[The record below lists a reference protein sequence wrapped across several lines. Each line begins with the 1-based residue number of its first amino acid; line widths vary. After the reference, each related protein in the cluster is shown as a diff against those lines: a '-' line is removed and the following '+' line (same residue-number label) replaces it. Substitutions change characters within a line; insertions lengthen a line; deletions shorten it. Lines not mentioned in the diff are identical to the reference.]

1 MELEYKK
8 LLRVVGGK
16 DLKDNFDM
24 IAQSMSTVAFHYP
37 APEKNILSQGG
48 EYDYPVTS
56 GEETTTYEIDSTG
69 TEIEKIVAGTS
80 SGCTYKIKPKGEVK
94 KIDSATSTAIF
105 GASTYTNCMLVLVEL
120 PTMKYTDVKVA
131 LGAGEAA
138 ALTKDNVIVG
148 EDVCYY
154 VLPLGLYD
162 DSGTTTPSYS
172 TYTITYNGDS
182 LKNEFDVSGVTL
194 EA

>member
-1 MELEYKK
+1 MITRK

-16 DLKDNFDM
+16 DLEENFNRL
-24 IAQSMSTVAFHYP
+24 AVAASKIGFHYP
-37 APEKNILSQGG
+37 EPNVNILSQG
-48 EYDYPVTS
+48 EVYEYPVTDD
-56 GEETTTYEIDSTG
+56 GVTTKYEIDSTG
-69 TEIEKIVAGTS
+69 TSIDSIKAGTS

-94 KIDSATSTAIF
+94 KITEAASTAIF
-105 GASTYTNCMLVLVEL
+105 GASTYTHCMLVLVEL
-120 PTMKYTDVKVA
+120 PTMDYESVKVA
-131 LGAGEAA
+131 LGTGAA
-138 ALTKDNVIVG
+138 ASLTEDNVIVG

-162 DSGTTTPSYS
+162 NSGTTPSYS
-172 TYTITYNGDS
+172 TYTISVNGDS